1 MTWSEP
7 SPPRRPPASPTAENG
22 PGTTAAD
29 PPRRILPI
37 ESVNQDF
44 SPLLQRN
51 LFAMPQIFQMG
62 QSLREGEAQI
72 VDRQIAAEDVETD
85 LRRRERFHLQETFHP
100 IQPVPMV
107 LLQLLNP
114 FPVGVKGGAV
124 GGKHPSDREVFHFF
138 KGFQIGLQ
146 GV

>member
-62 QSLREGEAQI
+62 QSLREGDAQI

-85 LRRRERFHLQETFHP
+85 LRRRVRFHLLATSHP
-100 IQPVPMV
+100 LQPVPKV
-107 LLQLLNP
+107 HLQTVVA
-114 FPVGVKGGAV
+114 FPV
-124 GGKHPSDREVFHFF
+124 
-138 KGFQIGLQ
+138 
-146 GV
+146 